1 MDILSN
7 TEFQESSIQ
16 GDTSVHHTEI
26 SSKFIASPVRRG
38 ADHQQNKGVAYKIS
52 PSMVTILL
60 RIMASA
66 GNHALTKIL
75 VKLSLDDQ
83 VT

>member
-7 TEFQESSIQ
+7 TEFRESSIQ

-38 ADHQQNKGVAYKIS
+38 ADHQKNKGVAYKIC
-52 PSMVTILL
+52 PMVTILL